1 MDIYR
6 TANQK
11 HTQILIIIVHIIGSV
26 AITPYITTIRG
37 EFST

>member
-26 AITPYITTIRG
+26 AVTP
-37 EFST
+37 